1 MDNNYPISADI
12 KDASWNDKR
21 LPEEE
26 FQVTISQTLSKNVKV
41 NTNDYIPGEVYT
53 EREWDGESYCTVTHQ
68 DSPNTSETNWK
79 DAYKLE
85 HDTPIHLIN
94 LFKRILENRM
104 NIENMRE
111 ERRQYLIEECSNWIE
126 DDFEVC
132 KD

>member
-26 FQVTISQTLSKNVKV
+26 FQVTISQTLSKSVKV
-41 NTNDYIPGEVYT
+41 STNDYIPGEIYT

-68 DSPNTSETNWK
+68 DSPDTSETNWK

-94 LFKRILENRM
+94 LFKRILEDRM

>member
-26 FQVTISQTLSKNVKV
+26 FQVTISQTLSKSVKV
-41 NTNDYIPGEVYT
+41 STNDYIPGEVYT

-68 DSPNTSETNWK
+68 DSPDTSETNWK

-85 HDTPIHLIN
+85 HDTPLHLIY
-94 LFKRILENRM
+94 LFKRVLKGDLKLDEMTKSRK
-104 NIENMRE
+104 E
-111 ERRQYLIEECSNWIE
+111 YLTQECSNWIE